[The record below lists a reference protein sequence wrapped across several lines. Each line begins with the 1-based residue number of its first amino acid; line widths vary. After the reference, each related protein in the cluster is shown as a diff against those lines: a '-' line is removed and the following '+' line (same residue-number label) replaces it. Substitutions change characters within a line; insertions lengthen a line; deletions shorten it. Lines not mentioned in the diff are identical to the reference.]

1 MIGWLVRLVLIVAGI
16 VAAWF
21 VPRDSINFSV
31 IQIGVV
37 LVAVLLI
44 AIGSL
49 GIPRVAAAA
58 AGVDGPQERQR
69 HASLGALSVAA
80 RGPTRSPD
88 GDRLGPQQ

>member
-1 MIGWLVRLVLIVAGI
+1 MIGWLVRLVLIIAGV

-49 GIPRVAAAA
+49 GIPRVAALLREWIGHKNGNGTHPSA
-58 AGVDGPQERQR
+58 
-69 HASLGALSVAA
+69 H
-80 RGPTRSPD
+80 
-88 GDRLGPQQ
+88 